1 MRYLSLVEV
10 LELHEALI
18 AASGGARG
26 VRDLRALESAVSQPR
41 TTFGH
46 ADLYPDVVAKG
57 AALCFSLVMNHP
69 FVDGNKRTGHAAM
82 ATFLVLNGHEI
93 EATID
98 EQERVMLEVASGKL
112 TRDSLI
118 AWLRD
123 HVIDRSS

>member
-41 TTFGH
+41 ATFGH

-57 AALCFSLVMNHP
+57 RRS
-69 FVDGNKRTGHAAM
+69 
-82 ATFLVLNGHEI
+82 
-93 EATID
+93 
-98 EQERVMLEVASGKL
+98 AS
-112 TRDSLI
+112 
-118 AWLRD
+118 
-123 HVIDRSS
+123 RSS